1 MTQRPVA
8 VLVGAPGAGK
18 TTVGRALADHLGLD
32 FVDIDEVV
40 SQAAGKSIPDIF
52 IEDGETEFRR
62 REKDAVVTTLAEA
75 RGIVSL
81 GGGAVMDP
89 QVRQVLAGHQVV
101 WLRVSATQAASR
113 VGLTGARPLLIGNV
127 RGTLIALLEERAP
140 MYAEVADIVVETDDR
155 PVRDIVDEIVTSVE
169 GA

>member
-18 TTVGRALADHLGLD
+18 TTVGRALADRLGLD

-40 SQAAGKSIPDIF
+40 SHAAGKSIPDIF
-52 IEDGETEFRR
+52 LEDGESEFRR
-62 REKDAVVTTLAEA
+62 REKDAVLTTLAEA

-89 QVRQVLAGHQVV
+89 QIRQVLAGHQVV

-113 VGLTGARPLLIGNV
+113 VGLTGARPLLMGNV

-140 MYAEVADIVVETDDR
+140 MYAEVSDLVIETDGR
-155 PVRDIVDEIVTSVE
+155 PVRDIVDEIITSVE